1 MQELIGEPL
10 LLLAVHVSI
19 VVPTHDHVVVVE
31 NATQS
36 DVAVPH
42 GVDQILSRLLL
53 LLRTGLHGCL
63 VLLFSIRIE
72 WLPS

>member
-31 NATQS
+31 HAAQS

-42 GVDQILSRLLL
+42 GVDQILSRLLP
-53 LLRTGLHGCL
+53 LLRTGLHG
-63 VLLFSIRIE
+63 VLLFSIGIE